1 MRKVVAVALCA
12 VLGGAP
18 LANPTATAA
27 RTVYD
32 EAWAWCI
39 GADNATTAHRVEGC
53 TWLIRHGDQKGKDLA
68 SAFINLGQ
76 ARHDRR
82 NPAASLAS
90 FERAIQLDP
99 QGTQGYASRGSL
111 RQQQGDRAGALE
123 DWSQVIQLEP
133 RAGDAYN
140 SRGLVRAEGGDLLG
154 AIADYTAALR
164 LTPRATEVLVN
175 RGQARFEFRDL
186 KGALAD
192 YNRSIAIAPSRTDA
206 LEGRGLVRLS
216 TGNLLGARADFDRL
230 LQLDPYAAATL
241 GNRCITRFRLGDG
254 RAVEDCDA
262 GVAAAQPETAWPHA
276 ARGGLRLLT
285 RDLPGANADI
295 GEALRRDPNNAATVH
310 LRALL
315 RARLGD
321 TAGAAADM
329 RSARALQPQVE
340 ARVAEIFGAGMA
352 R

>member
-1 MRKVVAVALCA
+1 MRKVLAVALCA
-12 VLGGAP
+12 SLVAP
-18 LANPTATAA
+18 VAGPAATA

-32 EAWAWCI
+32 EAWAWCV
-39 GADNATTAHRVEGC
+39 GADGASTAHRVEGC

-76 ARHDRR
+76 ARH
-82 NPAASLAS
+82 NPRDPALALAS
-90 FERAIQLDP
+90 YERAIQLDP
-99 QGTQGYASRGSL
+99 GGAQGYASRGVL
-111 RQQQGDRAGALE
+111 RQQQGDNAGALE
-123 DWSQVIQLEP
+123 DWSQVIHLEP
-133 RAGDAYN
+133 RAGAAFN
-140 SRGLVRAEGGDLLG
+140 SRGLIRAEQGDLPG

-164 LTPRATEVLVN
+164 WTPRATQVLVN
-175 RGQARFEFRDL
+175 RGQARFEVRDL

-192 YNRSIAIAPSRTDA
+192 YNRTIALAPSRTDA

-230 LQLDPYAAATL
+230 LQMDPYAAATL
-241 GNRCITRFRLGDG
+241 GNRCIARHRLGEA

-262 GVAAAQPETAWPHA
+262 GVAAALPETAWPHA

-285 RDLPGANADI
+285 RDLPGADADI
-295 GEALRRDPNNAATVH
+295 GEALRRDLRNAATVH
-310 LRALL
+310 LRSLL

-321 TAGAAADM
+321 AAGAAVDM
-329 RSARALQPQVE
+329 RAARALQPQVE

>member
-1 MRKVVAVALCA
+1 MRKVMAAALCA
-12 VLGGAP
+12 SLGAP
-18 LANPTATAA
+18 VAGPADA

-39 GADNATTAHRVEGC
+39 GADGATTAHRVEGC

-76 ARHDRR
+76 ARH
-82 NPAASLAS
+82 NPANPAVALAS
-90 FERAIQLDP
+90 YEQAIRLDP
-99 QGTQGYASRGSL
+99 QGAQGYASRGSL
-111 RQQQGDRAGALE
+111 RQQRGDHAGALE
-123 DWSQVIQLEP
+123 DWNRVIHLEP
-133 RAGDAYN
+133 SAADAYN
-140 SRGLVRAEGGDLLG
+140 SRGLVRAEQGDLIG

-164 LTPRATEVLVN
+164 WTPRATQVLVN
-175 RGQARFEFRDL
+175 RGQARFENHNL

-192 YNRSIAIAPSRTDA
+192 YNRSIALAPSRTDA
-206 LEGRGLVRLS
+206 LEGRGLVRLA
-216 TGNLLGARADFDRL
+216 TGNLLGARADFDRVL
-230 LQLDPYAAATL
+230 HLDPHSAATL
-241 GNRCITRFRLGDG
+241 GNRCIARHRLGEA

-262 GVAAAQPETAWPHA
+262 GVSTALPGTAWPHA

-285 RDLPGANADI
+285 HDLPGAGADI
-295 GEALRRDPNNAATVH
+295 GAALRNDPRSAPTIR

-321 TAGAAADM
+321 AAGAAQDAQA
-329 RSARALQPQVE
+329 ARDLQPQVE
-340 ARVAEIFGAGMA
+340 TRVAEIFGAGLA